1 MTHPTCCYYKETV
14 LRRIVVNDFLTL
26 QNGVEMNCVPG
37 VNVIIGENGTGKS
50 TLMKLIYAVCT
61 SFDTEE
67 YWLAESQFAPPT
79 FPPEEISEEADQ
91 MVWCNG
97 VEHLPLRQYF
107 DADDEST
114 NDVWLMGGACE
125 GIAL

>member
-50 TLMKLIYAVCT
+50 TLMKLIYAVRT
-61 SFDTEE
+61 SFDTDE
-67 YWLAESQFAPPT
+67 YWLGDSPYAPPT
-79 FPPEEISEEADQ
+79 FPPEGIFEEEEDKWFCATVLNISRLDNIS
-91 MVWCNG
+91 MRMTKVRVTSG
-97 VEHLPLRQYF
+97 
-107 DADDEST
+107 S
-114 NDVWLMGGACE
+114 
-125 GIAL
+125 